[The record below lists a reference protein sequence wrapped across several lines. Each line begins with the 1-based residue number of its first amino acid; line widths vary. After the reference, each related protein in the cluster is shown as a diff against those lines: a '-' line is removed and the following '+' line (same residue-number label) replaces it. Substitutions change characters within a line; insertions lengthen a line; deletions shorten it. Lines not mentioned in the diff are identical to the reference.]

1 MTRTELKEYANKIY
15 LRTSRIKANVSSVT
29 NNAIIFHYSD
39 LDCDILRSY
48 NTIVGIYSRRTGT
61 FYAFGTYSNT
71 TVKHIYKA
79 VKMLDAIRITWL
91 CVRSDR
97 RIEQYVDGSGYFK
110 VNKLELDNLLKFDWS
125 MEIESHWKGVI

>member
-1 MTRTELKEYANKIY
+1 MTRTELKNYANSLYNRASKGTNI
-15 LRTSRIKANVSSVT
+15 SIVT
-29 NNAIIFHYSD
+29 NNATIYRFSQ

-48 NTIVGIYSRRTGT
+48 STIVGIYSRRTGT

-79 VKMLDAIRITWL
+79 AKMLGAIRITWL
-91 CVRSDR
+91 CVRSDK

-110 VNKLELDNLLKFDWS
+110 ANKLELDNLIKYDWS
-125 MEIESHWKGVI
+125 MEIETKWKVI